1 VKLARLLR
9 MGVRELADRS
19 RQELSRRIE
28 SSRLRP
34 SAWPP
39 VTGSGR
45 IASAAALETIFAR
58 IRGTGVEASQDDGSP
73 RFFEGAVSDST
84 SALVAERLPA
94 WRERV
99 VARAETLCRGDF
111 DLLGYRELSFGKP
124 PDWHLD
130 PVSGRRAPLVHW
142 SRLDPLDAARV
153 GDSKVVWEL
162 NRHQWLVEL
171 GHAYRLTGDERY
183 AKTFTRHVDHWMREN
198 PPGLGINWAS
208 SLEVALRLIA
218 WCWALALFRRSP
230 TLTTELGLRMLG
242 AIWVHARHVERH
254 LSFYFSPNTHL
265 TGEALGLFYAGV
277 LFPEF
282 RRSASWRALGE
293 RILVTE
299 SQRQVL
305 PDGVYFE
312 QSTYYQRYSVEI
324 YLHFL
329 ILAGRNGL
337 TVPRSVGDRVRRML
351 DFLLAVRQPDGS
363 MPQIGDADGGWLLP
377 LVPRAPDDPR
387 AIFSTAAA
395 FFSRPDLAWA
405 AGEVAPE
412 TMWLLGT
419 SGVAAFDDLS
429 PTLPTAPA
437 SCVFPEG
444 GYVVMRSGF
453 DLEAHHL
460 IFDVG
465 PLGCPVT
472 GGHGHADLLA
482 VQCSAFG
489 EPFLVDPGT
498 YGYRGDAEWRNF
510 FRSTAAHSAVVVDG
524 EGQAIPAGP
533 FRWRSRPRAR
543 LRRWST
549 ANGLLLAEGDHTAY
563 SRLSDPVLHRRRVLF
578 VGNRYWVVVDELE
591 GTGEH
596 RVDVQLQFAPMEV
609 IVEPSLWVR
618 AKGRRGSGLLVRAF
632 STVPLMVERWEGEC
646 APLRGWLS
654 PAYGCREPAPLV
666 VHRAIA
672 TLPLRIA
679 TLLLPVRDPTTPPP
693 EATLV
698 LDAGER
704 PAELVLGHEEERV
717 SLC

>member
-1 VKLARLLR
+1 MKLARVLR
-9 MGVRELADRS
+9 MGVRELADRG
-19 RQELSRRIE
+19 RQEAWRRIDR
-28 SSRLRP
+28 SRVRR

-39 VTGSGR
+39 VTGSGQ
-45 IASAAALETIFAR
+45 AVSAATLEAVLTRMRWA
-58 IRGTGVEASQDDGSP
+58 GVGGSEDEGSP
-73 RFFEGAVSDST
+73 RFFEGAVCDST
-84 SALVAERLPA
+84 PVLVAERLPA

-99 VARAETLCRGDF
+99 VARAEALCRGEF
-111 DLLGYRELSFGKP
+111 DLLGYRQLSFGEP

-162 NRHQWLVEL
+162 NRHQWLVQL
-171 GHAYRLTGDERY
+171 GHAYRLTGEERY
-183 AKTFTRHVDHWMREN
+183 AETFTRHVGDWMREN

-218 WCWALALFRRSP
+218 WCWALALFGRSP
-230 TLTTELGLRMLG
+230 TLTTELGVRMLA

-254 LSFYFSPNTHL
+254 LSVYFSPNTHL

-282 RRSASWRALGE
+282 RRSTSWRVLGT
-293 RILVTE
+293 RVLVTE

-329 ILAGRNGL
+329 ILAARNGV
-337 TVPRSVGDRVRRML
+337 TVPVSVGDRVRRML
-351 DFLLAVRQPDGS
+351 DFLLAVRQPDGA
-363 MPQIGDADGGWLLP
+363 MPQVGDADGGSLLP
-377 LVPRAPDDPR
+377 LVPREPDDPR

-395 FFSRPDLAWA
+395 FFGRPDLAWA

-412 TMWLLGT
+412 TLWLLG
-419 SGVAAFDDLS
+419 SPGLAALDALSPAPPSVAAPS
-429 PTLPTAPA
+429 
-437 SCVFPEG
+437 VFPEG

-453 DLEAHHL
+453 DAEAHHL

-472 GGHGHADLLA
+472 GGHGHADLLT

-498 YGYRGDAEWRNF
+498 YGYRGDVEWRDF
-510 FRSTAAHSAVVVDG
+510 FRSTAAHSTVVVDG

-533 FRWRSRPRAR
+533 FRWRTRPRAR

-549 ANGLLLAEGDHTAY
+549 AEGLLLAEGDHPAY
-563 SRLSDPVLHRRRVLF
+563 RRLSDPVLHRRRVLF
-578 VGNRYWVVVDELE
+578 VGNRYWVLVDELE

-609 IVEPSLWVR
+609 IVEPSSWIR
-618 AKGRRGSGLLVRAF
+618 AQGRRGHGLLVRAF
-632 STVPLMVERWEGEC
+632 ATVPLTVERWEGER

-666 VHRAIA
+666 VHRAVA

-679 TLLLPVRDPTTPPP
+679 TLLLPVRDPATRPP

-698 LDAGER
+698 LDARER
-704 PAELVLGHEEERV
+704 PAELVLGHEKERV
-717 SLC
+717 ALC